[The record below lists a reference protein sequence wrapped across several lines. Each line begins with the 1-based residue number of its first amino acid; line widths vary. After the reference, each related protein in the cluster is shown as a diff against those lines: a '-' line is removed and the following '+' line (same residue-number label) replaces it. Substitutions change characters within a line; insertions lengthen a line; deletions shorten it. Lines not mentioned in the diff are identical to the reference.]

1 MKNLFRTLGVSFF
14 LTACLLFTLSFFK
27 IITVSNT
34 VVTNTKT
41 TKPSSVGSK
50 SLPQQVIQS
59 SVRPR
64 PSTVTQTTTTTTTQ
78 QQSSSEKVSFTVKQN
93 DTSYSVAD
101 RLLEQGLIKNVDEFN
116 NYMLANNL
124 GQYIQTGT
132 FKLRKN
138 MTIKELGETLTTY
151 PGN

>member
-34 VVTNTKT
+34 VVTNTET
-41 TKPSSVGSK
+41 TKPSSVDSK
-50 SLPQQVIQS
+50 SLPQQITQS
-59 SVRPR
+59 SVKPR
-64 PSTVTQTTTTTTTQ
+64 PSTVTQTTTTQ
-78 QQSSSEKVSFTVKQN
+78 QQSSSEKISFTVNQD
-93 DTSYSVAD
+93 DTSYSVAN
-101 RLLEQGLIKNVDEFN
+101 RLLEQGLIKNVEEFN

-132 FKLRKN
+132 FKLSKN